1 MNIRTSMIFAT
12 GICLMFGAASPV
24 QSESANSNSIATEDS
39 AAFDQR
45 IIDAMAG
52 WQVPGLAIVV
62 VRDGK
67 TVLMKGY
74 GTRQHG
80 SAQEIDAKTYL
91 QIASN
96 SKAFAAYTIG
106 MLVDDGKLNWD
117 DSVKKHIPELS
128 LPDSFVEEN
137 ISIDDLLSHRS
148 GLTEVGLG
156 GFQNIEYSINDL
168 LRDLDTTPLSARFR
182 AKNIYSQ
189 VGMALLGEIVERV
202 SGMTWGEFVRA
213 RIFVPI
219 GMDSSY
225 TSTTDFENR
234 VGILADVENIMM
246 PAVMTNG
253 KVANGS
259 WEYLGATPLYAP
271 AGGIISNLV
280 DMSTWILFRLNDGV
294 IASEKLISV
303 NSLGEIRAPRIP
315 LDMNVIG
322 FPSTYV
328 HPNAHLIDVGYG
340 HYSFEHHGRKTII
353 HNGGWM
359 ASVIAIMP
367 DADIGVGI
375 FSNAWFDEPAPWS
388 SVAFVNAL
396 ALDVFDHYLEH
407 PHEDWTGR
415 MKAIVAGRAS
425 ATDQKALDAE
435 ARDLSNHQ

>member
-1 MNIRTSMIFAT
+1 MNIRSSMIFAT

-24 QSESANSNSIATEDS
+24 RSATSNSTATEDS
-39 AAFDQR
+39 AILDQR
-45 IIDAMAG
+45 VISAMAD

-74 GTRQHG
+74 GNRQLG
-80 SAQEIDAKTYL
+80 SVQEIDEKTYL

-96 SKAFAAYTIG
+96 SKAFAAYSIG
-106 MLVDDGKLNWD
+106 MLVDDGKLNWN

-128 LPDSFVEEN
+128 LPDPFVEEN

-156 GFQNIEYSINDL
+156 GFQNSEYTIIDL
-168 LRDLDTTPLSARFR
+168 LRDLETTPLSVRFR
-182 AKNIYSQ
+182 AKNNYSQ

-213 RIFVPI
+213 RIFEPL
-219 GMDSSY
+219 GMDSSF

-234 VGILADVENIMM
+234 VGIPSDVENIMM
-246 PAVMTNG
+246 PAVMAKG
-253 KVANGS
+253 HVANGS
-259 WEYLGATPLYAP
+259 WEDVGATPLYAP

-280 DMSTWILFRLNDGV
+280 DMSTWIRFRLNDGA
-294 IASEKLISV
+294 IAGEKLIST
-303 NSLGEIRAPRIP
+303 NSLEEIRAPRIP
-315 LDMNVIG
+315 MDMNAIG
-322 FPSTYV
+322 IPSTFV
-328 HPNAHLIDVGYG
+328 HPSAHLIDVGYG
-340 HYSFEHHGRKTII
+340 HYSFEHHGRKMII

-359 ASVIAIMP
+359 TSVIAIVP
-367 DADIGVGI
+367 DANIGVGV

-388 SVAFVNAL
+388 SLAFVNAL
-396 ALDVFDHYLEH
+396 VLDIFDHYFEH

-415 MKAIVAGRAS
+415 MKAIVAARANAIDDDTPDS
-425 ATDQKALDAE
+425 E

>member
-1 MNIRTSMIFAT
+1 MNIRTSMIFT
-12 GICLMFGAASPV
+12 IGICLMLGAASPV
-24 QSESANSNSIATEDS
+24 QSANSNSIATEDS
-39 AAFDQR
+39 RALDQR
-45 IIDAMAG
+45 IINAMAG
-52 WQVPGLAIVV
+52 WQIPGLAIVV

-74 GTRQHG
+74 GTREHG
-80 SAQEIDAKTYL
+80 STQQVDAETYL

-96 SKAFAAYTIG
+96 SKAFAAYSIG

-148 GLTEVGLG
+148 GLTEVALG
-156 GFQNIEYSINDL
+156 GFQSIEYSINDL
-168 LRDLDTTPLSARFR
+168 LRDLELTPLSARFR
-182 AKNIYSQ
+182 AENIYSQ

-225 TSTTDFENR
+225 TSTADFENR
-234 VGILADVENIMM
+234 AGILTDVENIMI

-259 WEYLGATPLYAP
+259 WENVGATPLYAP
-271 AGGIISNLV
+271 SAGIISNLV
-280 DMSTWILFRLNDGV
+280 DMSTWLLFRLNDGA
-294 IASEKLISV
+294 IAGEKLISA
-303 NSLGEIRAPRIP
+303 NSLGEIRSPRIP
-315 LDMNVIG
+315 LNMNAIG
-322 FPSTYV
+322 IPSSYV
-328 HPNAHLIDVGYG
+328 HQNAHLIDVGYG
-340 HYSFEHHGRKTII
+340 HYSFEHNGRKTII

-359 ASVIAIMP
+359 SSVIALMP

-388 SVAFVNAL
+388 SLAFVNAL
-396 ALDVFDHYLEH
+396 ALDIFDHYLEH
-407 PHEDWTGR
+407 PDEDWTGR
-415 MKAIVAGRAS
+415 MKAIVAGRAGAS
-425 ATDQKALDAE
+425 DDEAPDTK